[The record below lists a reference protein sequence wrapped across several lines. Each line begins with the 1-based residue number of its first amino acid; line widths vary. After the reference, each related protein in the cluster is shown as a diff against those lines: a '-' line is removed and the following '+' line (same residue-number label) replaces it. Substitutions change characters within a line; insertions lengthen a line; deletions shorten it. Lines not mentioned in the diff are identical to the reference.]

1 MPSDSLKAKS
11 IGGVTQTLAFREA
24 ASDHSLSLELM
35 MYAASVLAQTVDIL
49 RLLCRGKLSLLKRRI
64 VERLNCFV
72 PLKKKQ
78 KKTIVLPQQEST
90 THSEREGIDLSF
102 TVSQQ

>member
-78 KKTIVLPQQEST
+78 KKNYCVASAGVNNTQRKEKELICL
-90 THSEREGIDLSF
+90 LL
-102 TVSQQ
+102 

>member
-1 MPSDSLKAKS
+1 MPRQ
-11 IGGVTQTLAFREA
+11 I
-24 ASDHSLSLELM
+24 
-35 MYAASVLAQTVDIL
+35 VLAEKKNSRAL
-49 RLLCRGKLSLLKRRI
+49 KLF
-64 VERLNCFV
+64 CA
-72 PLKKKQ
+72 PKKKTK

>member
-1 MPSDSLKAKS
+1 
-11 IGGVTQTLAFREA
+11 
-24 ASDHSLSLELM
+24 M

-49 RLLCRGKLSLLKRRI
+49 RLLCRSKLSLLKRRE

-72 PLKKKQ
+72 PLKKK
-78 KKTIVLPQQEST
+78 KKGKALCRLGRSQQ
-90 THSEREGIDLSF
+90 HSEREGIDLSF

>member
-1 MPSDSLKAKS
+1 
-11 IGGVTQTLAFREA
+11 
-24 ASDHSLSLELM
+24 

-49 RLLCRGKLSLLKRRI
+49 RLLCRSKLSLLKRRK

-72 PLKKKQ
+72 PLKT
-78 KKTIVLPQQEST
+78 TIVLPQQEST
-90 THSEREGIDLSF
+90 THSEREGIDLYF